1 MHLHLNHNWT
11 GSNSRRSPNFSGLF
25 RRPFSVRAPH
35 SGFKWLKSATKQLQ
49 ICFPFLS
56 NLCIFK
62 VWTFWETHKIWKNLP
77 YGFDKSADLLSK
89 RQNHKADF
97 FKLCVLFKKSELYVI
112 GFPFESGI
120 FLMFVKR
127 SGNIKTK
134 FSNLFTFQKSTK
146 FFLKFDLSCFVQIL
160 ERILFI
166 FLKICHQYFDW

>member
-77 YGFDKSADLLSK
+77 YGFNKSADLLSK
-89 RQNHKADF
+89 LQNHKADF
-97 FKLCVLFKKSELYVI
+97 FKCVCFSKSLNFTSFPFPWFHMFHIKKSWIQFLADLCYLSQLCVITPHTGRDVTDT
-112 GFPFESGI
+112 
-120 FLMFVKR
+120 VWW
-127 SGNIKTK
+127 
-134 FSNLFTFQKSTK
+134 SNLEPREN
-146 FFLKFDLSCFVQIL
+146 I
-160 ERILFI
+160 
-166 FLKICHQYFDW
+166 